1 MASRKIGRKGVFNLR
16 QRTPG
21 IHDKGSLLG
30 SANHENEAPRPKT
43 ESRDEMSK
51 YGKCSDCTI
60 RPKAPFTSNVQLISA
75 PMALAL
81 KTKPRRRRE
90 HGPLQPTSL
99 ANGPGKI
106 RRCRSSIP
114 PLPICT
120 TNRPNLRKPRRKII
134 CAIAQALVGFTLR
147 ASVASCLGLRAQ
159 PALCQSASIC
169 GSPSPF
175 VPSCLRAF
183 VALIQWE
190 RLARVYGGT
199 QPRRHEGMQPRRVKI
214 PSGATGGFLAISCN
228 FLLM

>member
-1 MASRKIGRKGVFNLR
+1 MFQLISAMASRKIGRKGVFNLR

-106 RRCRSSIP
+106 RGCRSSIP

-134 CAIAQALVGFTLR
+134 CAIAQALVGFALR
-147 ASVASCLGLRAQ
+147 ASVASCLRALGCGRSPRCINLR
-159 PALCQSASIC
+159 PSAVDSPGFRGTLGTSIYAAIGGRSHPWPSPIC
-169 GSPSPF
+169 GPF
-175 VPSCLRAF
+175 AAVCSKR
-183 VALIQWE
+183 E
-190 RLARVYGGT
+190 RKNCGVD
-199 QPRRHEGMQPRRVKI
+199 
-214 PSGATGGFLAISCN
+214 
-228 FLLM
+228 